1 MRLSDLTCKIASS
14 RTVQRISRLGKR
26 NVSLWS
32 SCWSSYRCLMPPSL
46 LEVVASANV
55 SHVVV
60 LDDRYWGSKLHGQV
74 RLNIS
79 DLEVRILFSAP

>member
-1 MRLSDLTCKIASS
+1 
-14 RTVQRISRLGKR
+14 
-26 NVSLWS
+26 
-32 SCWSSYRCLMPPSL
+32 MPPSL

-79 DLEVRILFSAP
+79 DLEVRILFSAPYFKNILCEIDTCKVSRPDHETDPGG